1 MLKGDN
7 KMVQLNYDEMLIDYS
22 ASNINIKDGYVE
34 IDGLDG
40 SFTKIDIKYLPKKY
54 IIGQEEE

>member
-1 MLKGDN
+1 MI
-7 KMVQLNYDEMLIDYS
+7 QLNYDEMLIDYS